1 MSTWCSEVD
10 TVGSVGWRA
19 ESSGA
24 FRSKVTGTGLAYVRP
39 GLRPQGQLIVSA
51 VAQRTAHSAQ
61 PTFCA
66 CCSVLLIWHCTEF
79 LKWGAKLKFSH
90 VCTIFIKVK
99 RICLG
104 MSSVFIIL

>member
-24 FRSKVTGTGLAYVRP
+24 FRSKVTGTGLSC
-39 GLRPQGQLIVSA
+39 PQGQLIVSA

-61 PTFCA
+61 P
-66 CCSVLLIWHCTEF
+66 HF
-79 LKWGAKLKFSH
+79 LCLPLSAPDLALHRVKWGAKLKFSH

>member
-1 MSTWCSEVD
+1 MSTWCSETD
-10 TVGSVGWRA
+10 TAGSVGWRA
-19 ESSGA
+19 ESSDA
-24 FRSKVTGTGLAYVRP
+24 FRSKVTGTGLAC
-39 GLRPQGQLIVSA
+39 PQGQLIVSA
-51 VAQRTAHSAQ
+51 VAQRT
-61 PTFCA
+61 FCA
-66 CCSVLLIWHCTEF
+66 CRSALLIWHCTEF

>member
-39 GLRPQGQLIVSA
+39 GLCPQGQLIVSA
-51 VAQRTAHSAQ
+51 VAQRTAHS
-61 PTFCA
+61 PL
-66 CCSVLLIWHCTEF
+66 SVLAAQC
-79 LKWGAKLKFSH
+79 S
-90 VCTIFIKVK
+90 
-99 RICLG
+99 
-104 MSSVFIIL
+104 

>member
-24 FRSKVTGTGLAYVRP
+24 FRSKVTGTGLAC
-39 GLRPQGQLIVSA
+39 PQGQLIVSA
-51 VAQRTAHSAQ
+51 VAQRTAHSR
-61 PTFCA
+61 TFCA
-66 CCSVLLIWHCTEF
+66 CRSVLLIWHCTEF